1 MITLTKWTIVFMIN
15 YLIFLILLEIF
26 NPKTYIIYLIVQVI
40 DIAIL
45 LIIRLWRF
53 VDWNI
58 QSDEDLGIKPG
69 IELF

>member
-58 QSDEDLGIKPG
+58 QSDKDLGIKPG